1 MQMWMWKYIAHYK
14 AYYVNLSHLYYYYVI
29 SWLTHSCILEGI
41 LIKTLKFNH
50 ILSREVC
57 EVTKT
62 GVERQAEKEVSISS
76 DEEEEAEV
84 RMQKLDSLP
93 IFLNLEMSSMGTL
106 ISYSSRKIQYKE
118 VNPQID
124 KWAYLCMLL
133 KLQINPK
140 LFVN

>member
-1 MQMWMWKYIAHYK
+1 M
-14 AYYVNLSHLYYYYVI
+14 
-29 SWLTHSCILEGI
+29 
-41 LIKTLKFNH
+41 KFNH

-124 KWAYLCMLL
+124 K
-133 KLQINPK
+133 
-140 LFVN
+140 